1 MNYISLAFF
10 AFIILFLILY
20 YAVPQKYRYIVI
32 FAGSYIFYGYADIRL
47 LLVLMS
53 ITAVTYLGG
62 LVMETKN
69 SRLAFWLCLIA
80 DISILLFFKYTDFA
94 ISNLNLLLH
103 KIAPQMLPVRQLE
116 VVLPAGLSFIVFQS
130 CTYLTDVLRKNI
142 KAERNLIRYAAF
154 VAFFPTVLSGPIQK
168 ARNLLPQIS
177 RPRTFDGEQAK
188 KGTLLFI
195 WGMFEKIMV
204 ANRLLIVV
212 DTVFGDYEK
221 YDSAFYIVAAVAF
234 SLYIYADFSA
244 YSDMARGVAMIMGI
258 DVEKN
263 FDNPYLSRTTS
274 EFWTRWHSSLNSW
287 FVENLYIPLGG
298 NRKGKLR
305 KYVNVMI
312 VFLVSGFWHGANYH
326 YIVWGGVNGLFVI
339 AGQLLAPLKKRIVN
353 RLHVDEDAAV
363 VRNFQRVV
371 VFVLITIT
379 WVFFKNSVRES
390 LYVIKNMIL
399 PDPLSFFDTNLF
411 SIGGTVAKTFVMA
424 IAVKVFCTVQ
434 KKRQEE
440 DWMYACYR
448 RMPFFL
454 QCLSVAVTLCIC
466 IFGACSL
473 EGSVNTQFLYF
484 DF

>member
-20 YAVPQKYRYIVI
+20 YAVSQKYRYIVI
-32 FAGSYIFYGYADIRL
+32 FVGSYIFYGYADVRL
-47 LLVLMS
+47 LLVLIS
-53 ITAVTYLGG
+53 ITVVTYLGG
-62 LVMETKN
+62 LLMETRN
-69 SRLAFWLCLIA
+69 SRLAFGICLIA

-103 KIAPQMLPVRQLE
+103 KIAPQMLPVRQLNL
-116 VVLPAGLSFIVFQS
+116 VLPAGLSFIVFQS

-177 RPRTFDGEQAK
+177 CPRAFDGEQAK

-221 YDSAFYIVAAVAF
+221 YDSAYYIVAAVAF

-244 YSDMARGVAMIMGI
+244 YSDMARGVAKIMGI
-258 DVEKN
+258 DVGKN
-263 FDNPYLSRTTS
+263 FNNPYLSLSTS
-274 EFWTRWHSSLNSW
+274 EFWNRWHTSLNSW
-287 FVENLYIPLGG
+287 LLENIYIPLGG
-298 NRKGKLR
+298 NRRGTLR
-305 KYVNVMI
+305 KYCNIMI
-312 VFLVSGFWHGANYH
+312 VFLISGLWHGANYH
-326 YIVWGGVNGLFVI
+326 FIAWGGVNGLFVVI
-339 AGQLLAPLKKRIVN
+339 GQMLAPLRKRIEA
-353 RLHVDEDAAV
+353 RLHVDEDAEAV
-363 VRNFQRVV
+363 KNVRRVI
-371 VFVLITIT
+371 VFLLITIT
-379 WVFFKNSVRES
+379 WVFFQNGVPES
-390 LYVIKNMIL
+390 IYIIKHMIL
-399 PDPLSFFDTNLF
+399 LNPLSFFNSNLF
-411 SIGGTVAKTFVMA
+411 SIGGTVAKTFVL
-424 IAVKVFCTVQ
+424 AVVTKVFCTVQ
-434 KKRQEE
+434 KKRQDESRVYE
-440 DWMYACYR
+440 RYS
-448 RMPFFL
+448 RMPFFV
-454 QCLSVAVTLCIC
+454 QCLLAAVMLCTC

-473 EGSVNTQFLYF
+473 EESVNTQFLYF

>member
-47 LLVLMS
+47 LLVLIS

-103 KIAPQMLPVRQLE
+103 KIAPQMLPVRQLDL
-116 VVLPAGLSFIVFQS
+116 VLPAGLSFIVFQS

-177 RPRTFDGEQAK
+177 CPRTFDGEQAK

-204 ANRLLIVV
+204 ANRLLVVV

-258 DVEKN
+258 DVGKN
-263 FDNPYLSRTTS
+263 FNNPYLSLSTS
-274 EFWTRWHSSLNSW
+274 EFWNRWHTSLNSW
-287 FVENLYIPLGG
+287 LLENIYIPLGG
-298 NRKGKLR
+298 NRRGTLR
-305 KYVNVMI
+305 KYCNIMI
-312 VFLVSGFWHGANYH
+312 VFLISGLWHGANYH
-326 YIVWGGVNGLFVI
+326 FIAWGGVNGLFVI
-339 AGQLLAPLKKRIVN
+339 VGQMLTPFRKRICS
-353 RLHVDEDAAV
+353 RLRVDEDAETV
-363 VRNFQRVV
+363 KNVRRVI

-379 WVFFKNSVRES
+379 WVFFQNGVPESV
-390 LYVIKNMIL
+390 YIIKHMIFFS
-399 PDPLSFFDTNLF
+399 PLSFFDSNLF
-411 SIGGTVAKTFVMA
+411 SIAGTVAKTFVL
-424 IAVKVFCTVQ
+424 AVVTKVFCTVQ
-434 KKRQEE
+434 KKRQDEGQ
-440 DWMYACYR
+440 MYERYS
-448 RMPFFL
+448 RMPFL
-454 QCLSVAVTLCIC
+454 VQCLLASVMLCTC
-466 IFGACSL
+466 IYGACSL
-473 EGSVNTQFLYF
+473 EESINTQFLYF

>member
-10 AFIILFLILY
+10 VFIIPFLILY
-20 YAVPQKYRYIVI
+20 YAAPQKYRYIVI
-32 FAGSYIFYGYADIRL
+32 FVGSCIFYGYADIRL
-47 LLVLMS
+47 LLVLIS
-53 ITAVTYLGG
+53 ITVVSYLGG
-62 LVMETKN
+62 LIMETKN

-80 DISILLFFKYTDFA
+80 DISILLFFKYTDFVIA
-94 ISNLNLLLH
+94 NLNLLLH
-103 KIAPQMLPVRQLE
+103 KIAPQMQPVRQLDL
-116 VVLPAGLSFIVFQS
+116 VLPAGLSFIVFQS

-154 VAFFPTVLSGPIQK
+154 AAFFPTVLSGPIQK

-177 RPRTFDGEQAK
+177 CPRAFDGEQAK

-221 YDSAFYIVAAVAF
+221 YDSAFYIVAAAAF

-244 YSDMARGVAMIMGI
+244 YSDMARGVAKIMGI
-258 DVEKN
+258 DVGKN
-263 FDNPYLSRTTS
+263 FNNPYLSLSTS
-274 EFWTRWHSSLNSW
+274 EFWNRWHTSLNSW
-287 FVENLYIPLGG
+287 LLENIYIPLGG
-298 NRKGKLR
+298 NRRGTVR
-305 KYVNVMI
+305 KYINVMI
-312 VFLVSGFWHGANYH
+312 VFLVSGFWHGANWH
-326 YIVWGGVNGLFVI
+326 FIAWGGINGLFVI
-339 AGQLLAPLKKRIVN
+339 IGQMLAPLRKRIYS
-353 RLHVDEDAAV
+353 RLRVDENAESV
-363 VRNFQRVV
+363 KNLRRVI
-371 VFVLITIT
+371 VFGLITIT
-379 WVFFKNSVRES
+379 WVFFQNGVPES
-390 LYVIKNMIL
+390 IYIIKNMVFL
-399 PDPLSFFDTNLF
+399 NPLSFFNSNLF

-424 IAVKVFCTVQ
+424 IAVKIFCTVQ
-434 KKRQEE
+434 KKRQDEGR
-440 DWMYACYR
+440 MYACYR

-454 QCLSVAVTLCIC
+454 QCFSAAVMLCIC